1 MHLSPGRIDAPGLA
15 HSAWQGSLRVAGVLS
30 GTSADGIDVGLAAIE
45 VEAGRAGPP
54 RLLAFETVPYTL
66 ELGARVRAAL
76 DGAPTGLRAAALLH
90 RDLGLAFGRAAAEV
104 AARQGVELDLVGSHG
119 QTLWHHD
126 GDPVCGPAT
135 LQLGDG
141 DHLAAACGCAV
152 VSDFRQAE
160 LAAGGQ
166 GAPLSGYADGL
177 VFAQGRR
184 PLVILNL
191 GGLGNLTYLGPGG
204 ELLAFDTGPAGA
216 LLDGLARRLLE
227 APMDRGGKVAASGRV
242 LFPLVQE
249 FLAHDF
255 FQQPLPRS
263 TGRDTFDGPWVE
275 AFLAAGLALGGRP
288 ADLLASAVECVA
300 ASVAQGL
307 RDHVP
312 AGPTTLWVA
321 GGGVHHRPLMAALER
336 LGGLRTRS
344 VRGLGVDPDAREAL
358 VFAVLAALFVTGE
371 PVLVS
376 GAESPRPALLGR
388 WSPAPPAIL
397 R

>member
-1 MHLSPGRIDAPGLA
+1 MHLSLRRAGDAGG
-15 HSAWQGSLRVAGVLS
+15 AWRASLRVAGVLS
-30 GTSADGIDVGLAAIE
+30 GTSADGIDVGLAEID

-54 RLLAFETVPYTL
+54 RLLAFETVPFAP
-66 ELGARVRAAL
+66 ELGARVHAAL
-76 DGAPTGLRAAALLH
+76 DGASTGLRATALLH
-90 RDLGLAFGRAAAEV
+90 RDLGLAFGRAAAAV
-104 AARQGVELDLVGSHG
+104 AGRHGVELDLVGSHG

-126 GDPVCGPAT
+126 GDPDCGPAT

-177 VFAQGRR
+177 VFARGQR

-191 GGLGNLTYLGPGG
+191 GGLGNLTYLGPAG

-216 LLDGLARRLLE
+216 LLDGLARRLLD
-227 APMDRGGKVAASGRV
+227 APMDRGGEAAASGRV
-242 LFPLVQE
+242 LAPLVQS

-255 FQQPLPRS
+255 FQQSLPRS
-263 TGRDTFDGPWVE
+263 TGRDTFDGAWVE
-275 AFLAAGLALGGRP
+275 SFMAAGQAAGAEP

-300 ASVAQGL
+300 ASVARGL
-307 RDHVP
+307 AEHVP
-312 AGPTTLWVA
+312 AGPATLWVA
-321 GGGVHHRPLMAALER
+321 GGGVHHGPLMAALER
-336 LGGLRTRS
+336 LGGLRARS
-344 VRGLGVDPDAREAL
+344 VLGLGVNPDAREAL
-358 VFAVLAALFVTGE
+358 VFAVLAARFLAGE
-371 PVLVS
+371 PVRVAGPQ
-376 GAESPRPALLGR
+376 GARPALLGR
-388 WSPAPPAIL
+388 WSPAPPALL